1 MTTVRPINNNVLF
14 QFIEETSG
22 SRGNFIE
29 RQLASGIIIPVLP
42 SKQKVHR
49 WGKAIA
55 VGPKAEVQVGDYIL
69 VESLMWMEGTEVDGV
84 KMWKTDDSK
93 ILAITNDLND
103 CYAQ

>member
-1 MTTVRPINNNVLF
+1 MF
-14 QFIEETSG
+14 QFIEETGG
-22 SRGNFIE
+22 SRGSFTE
-29 RQLASGIIIPVLP
+29 RPLSSGIIIPAVA

-69 VESLMWMEGTEVDGV
+69 IEALMWMEGTQIDGV

-93 ILAITNDLND
+93 ILAITNDLNE
-103 CYAQ
+103 CHAQ